1 MLCRIVRVRT
11 RGQIGSMKE
20 RPNHEIYLRVLREM
34 GPEKRL
40 GKAFELTEFA
50 RALTRRGLEHLHP
63 DLPPEEL
70 NRLYLD
76 RMTKARD
83 RAG

>member
-1 MLCRIVRVRT
+1 
-11 RGQIGSMKE
+11 MKE
-20 RPNHEIYLRVLREM
+20 RPNHGIYLRVLREM

-40 GKAFELTEFA
+40 KKAFELTEFA
-50 RALTRRGLEHLHP
+50 RALTRQGLERLHP
-63 DLPPEEL
+63 SLPPAEL

-76 RMTKARD
+76 RMAKARD

>member
-1 MLCRIVRVRT
+1 
-11 RGQIGSMKE
+11 MKD
-20 RPNHEIYLRVLREM
+20 RPNHVIYIRVLREM

-40 GKAFELTEFA
+40 RKAFELSEFS

-63 DLPPEEL
+63 ELQRADL

-76 RMTKARD
+76 RMKKARG
-83 RAG
+83 RAD